1 MTTRNLVPRADNEG
15 KLGISSKKWSE
26 VNATSA
32 NLSTLKVSSLKL
44 NAVADLD
51 FLTNGAGIESI
62 TTNNDGQFVIAI
74 DDTFLTDRIGFNADG
89 TKPDFTLPNGDVL
102 PGNSVI
108 AADDTLVEAIQKL
121 NDDLRDVAAPS
132 DLTVA
137 SFNADAITTS
147 AEAFADNDTTL
158 MTSAAIDDRILSY
171 GYTTNTGDITRIIS
185 GTGLDL
191 NGGDGL
197 SGDVTVKLSDTTV
210 TAGDY
215 GSGTQIPTFSVDA
228 QGRLT
233 AAGTANISTSFNI
246 ADNAGVP
253 AIDIFNVGETL
264 TFAGGTG
271 LETAVTN
278 NRVTITLSDTAVT
291 ADAYGSATQIPTFT
305 VDAQGR
311 LTAAATVGI
320 TTTLTVD
327 SDGAGTQ
334 DVSLAD
340 DDLQILGGTGLTS
353 AIAKANNEVTVTLS
367 LDDTAVA
374 AAQYGDANSV
384 GQFTVDA
391 QGRLTQAANVDI
403 SIASSQVNDATS
415 DNTASKIVLRDENG
429 DFSAGTITADLTG
442 NASSADTADQW
453 DQGRTVTFAG
463 GDVTGSFTI
472 DGSADVNNVTLT
484 IGADSVALGNDTTGD
499 YVESLVAGAGIALAN
514 NSGESA
520 TPTVAVDGV
529 LEDLDTLGA
538 PTLDGQFIVA
548 TGAGTFAYETGNVAR
563 TSLSLGTGDS
573 PAFAGLSVT
582 GNVIVDNQ
590 QELRLKEANVNGANY
605 ISIKSPAALANTYD
619 LVLPDT
625 DGNADEVLV
634 TDGDGNL
641 SWTTVEAAAGN
652 AVNSFANVAVAGQ
665 NTLEADAAQDT
676 LTISAGD
683 AISLTTDSDQDTLTI
698 AVSGVSNAQI
708 DAAAGIIDTKLATI
722 STANKV
728 SLTAIDIDGGV
739 DIGAPLEDGDL
750 IIIDD
755 GAGGANRKSAVSRI
769 ATYINDHSSIDT
781 LSSLSS
787 VGSLGNT
794 LTAAGSVEVDQ
805 NLTVTG
811 TLTVNGEQFVV
822 DGTTV
827 QLDDNLIEL
836 GLVNNAAPTVQT
848 SKDLGLTLHRH
859 DGVEASKI
867 AFYWDESSDKFR
879 LEEGVTE
886 TNGVIDAGATVSTL
900 VANFEGSLTGNA
912 DTATVLETTR
922 AITLGGDL
930 GGTANFNGS
939 EDITIAATIQA
950 LSVETGMI
958 ANDAVDADK
967 LAPSAVVNESVAA
980 NAAIDIAKLD
990 FVGADQLGGATIAQ
1004 DDDFVLYDLN
1014 TTTNKRVSFSNLEDT
1029 IFGNITAAAGDVTIA
1044 AGGEASIGALKVTNA
1059 MLEGNITNAKL
1070 VNDSVSLGGV
1080 SVDLG
1085 DSVAQPA
1092 FDLTNATGYL
1102 TTNLSGTITNAQ
1114 LFGNISNDKLDAITA
1129 ANKVDLSALDIDGA
1143 VASGALIAS
1152 DLFIVDDGADGT
1164 NRKATLTQLVSF
1176 LQDNVALTSLSS
1188 LSTVGTIAN
1197 GTWQGDVIAD
1207 DYVANDLTISGGSVN
1222 DTIIGAGTAAAGT
1235 FTTLTANTS
1244 LVINGS
1250 TAITS
1255 VDTDLSD
1262 GVSANN
1268 DTIASAKAIKT
1279 YVDAQI
1285 TAQDLDIT
1293 DGTNNIDIDLDSE
1306 TLSILGGTGIDSL
1319 AAGTSVT
1326 LSIDSTVATLNGE
1339 QTLTN
1344 KTLTSP
1350 IASGLSLSDSSIVF
1364 EGSLDDEHELT
1375 LTVENP
1381 TSDVTVTI
1389 PATTDTLVA
1398 RDTTDTLTNKS
1409 IDADNNTIS
1418 NIEVDNLK
1426 AGVLDTD
1433 LTTTSENDD
1442 TLASAKA
1449 VKAYVDGQIGRFGG
1463 IFLTEDMGGDVY
1475 DVVYDASPLVRSH
1488 FGPFAFDLGQLH
1500 STGGSD
1506 ILFYGA
1512 TAVGAS
1518 DRHFLVIGTGAN
1530 KGDCLFT
1537 GADENTP

>member
-197 SGDVTVKLSDTTV
+197 SGDVTVKLSDTAV

-215 GSGTQIPTFSVDA
+215 GSGTQIPTFTVDA

-278 NRVTITLSDTAVT
+278 NRVTTTLSDTAVT
-291 ADAYGSATQIPTFT
+291 AGAYGSATQIPTFT

-353 AIAKANNEVTVTLS
+353 AIAKANNEVTVTLN

-403 SIASSQVNDATS
+403 SITSSQVNDATS

-463 GDVTGSFTI
+463 GDVTGTFTI

-499 YVESLVAGAGIALAN
+499 YVESLVAGAGITLAN
-514 NSGESA
+514 NSGEGA

-548 TGAGTFAYETGNVAR
+548 TGAGTFAYESGNDAR

-573 PAFAGLSVT
+573 PTFAGLSVT

-676 LTISAGD
+676 LTIAAGD

-708 DAAAGIIDTKLATI
+708 DAAAGIVDTKLATI

-728 SLTAIDIDGGV
+728 SLSAIDVDGGV

-750 IIIDD
+750 IIVDD
-755 GAGGANRKSAVSRI
+755 GAGGTNRKSAVSRI
-769 ATYINDHSSIDT
+769 ASYINDHSSIDT

-794 LTAAGSVEVDQ
+794 LTAVGSVEVDQ

-867 AFYWDESSDKFR
+867 AFYWDESTDKFR

-912 DTATVLETTR
+912 DTATILETTR
-922 AITLGGDL
+922 AITLDGDL

-967 LAPSAVVNESVAA
+967 LASNAVVNDSVAA
-980 NAAIDIAKLD
+980 NAAIDITKLD

-1085 DSVAQPA
+1085 ASVAQPA
-1092 FDLTNATGYL
+1092 FDLTAATGYL

-1114 LFGNISNDKLDAITA
+1114 LFGNISNDKLETITA
-1129 ANKVDLSALDIDGA
+1129 ANKVSLTALDIDGA

-1207 DYVANDLTISGGSVN
+1207 DYVANNLTISGGTVN
-1222 DTIIGAGTAAAGT
+1222 DTIIGAGTAAGGT

-1262 GVSANN
+1262 GVSAN
-1268 DTIASAKAIKT
+1268 DDSIASAKAIKT
-1279 YVDAQI
+1279 YIDAQI
-1285 TAQDLDIT
+1285 TAQDLDVT

-1326 LSIDSTVATLNGE
+1326 LSIDSTVATLDGE

-1364 EGSLDDEHELT
+1364 EGSSADEHELT

-1381 TSDVTVTI
+1381 TIDVTVTI

-1449 VKAYVDGQIGRFGG
+1449 IKAYVDGQLGRFGG
-1463 IFLTEDMGGDVY
+1463 IFLTEDMGGNVY

>member
-26 VNATSA
+26 LNATTA
-32 NLSTLKVSSLKL
+32 NLTTLKISSLKL

-51 FLTNGAGIESI
+51 FLTNGAGIEAI
-62 TTNNDGQFVIAI
+62 TANNDGQFVVAL
-74 DDTFLTDRIGFNADG
+74 DDIFLTDRIGFNADG
-89 TKPDFTLPNGDVL
+89 TKPDFTLPNGDPL

-108 AADDTLVEAIQKL
+108 LASDTLVEAIQKL

-132 DLTVA
+132 DLTVN
-137 SFNADAITTS
+137 SFNVASITTS
-147 AEAFADNDTTL
+147 LEAFADNDTTL

-171 GYTTNTGDITRIIS
+171 GYTTNTGDITSIIN

-191 NGGDGL
+191 DGGDGL
-197 SGDVTVKLSDTTV
+197 SGNVTIKLSDTTV

-215 GSGTQIPTFSVDA
+215 GSGTQIPTFTVDA

-233 AAGTANISTSFNI
+233 AAGTQAISTSFDI
-246 ADNAGVP
+246 ADGNV
-253 AIDIFNVGETL
+253 IDTFNVGETL

-278 NRVTITLSDTAVT
+278 NRVTTTLSDTTVT
-291 ADAYGSATQIPTFT
+291 AGAYGSATEIPTFT

-327 SDGAGTQ
+327 VDGAGTQ
-334 DVSLAD
+334 DVSLAA
-340 DDLQILGGTGLTS
+340 DDLQILGGTGIS
-353 AIAKANNEVTVTLS
+353 SSIVKVGNDVTVTLG

-384 GQFTVDA
+384 SQFTVDA

-403 SIASSQVNDATS
+403 SITSSQVNDATS
-415 DNTASKIVLRDENG
+415 DNTADKIVLRDVNG
-429 DFSAGTITADLTG
+429 DFSAGTITANLTG

-472 DGSADVNNVTLT
+472 DGSADVNNVALT
-484 IGADSVALGNDTTGD
+484 IAADSVALGTDTTGD
-499 YVESLVAGAGIALAN
+499 YVSSLVAGVGIALADN
-514 NSGESA
+514 AGESA
-520 TPTVAVDGV
+520 TPTISVNGI
-529 LEDLDTLGA
+529 LEDLDTLGT

-548 TGAGTFAYETGNVAR
+548 TGAGTFAYETGNDAR
-563 TSLSLGTGDS
+563 TSLGLGTGDTPS
-573 PAFAGLSVT
+573 FAGISST
-582 GNVIVDNQ
+582 GNFVVDNQ
-590 QELRLKEANVNGANY
+590 SEIRLKEANVNGANY
-605 ISIKSPAALANTYD
+605 ISIKSPASLANTYN

-625 DGNADEVLV
+625 DGNADEVLI

-676 LTISAGD
+676 LTIAAGD
-683 AISLTTDSDQDTLTI
+683 AISLTTDSNQDTLTI
-698 AVSGVSNAQI
+698 TVSGVSNAQI
-708 DAAAGIIDTKLATI
+708 DAAAGIVDTKLATI
-722 STANKV
+722 STADKV
-728 SLTAIDIDGGV
+728 SLSAININGGDDID
-739 DIGAPLEDGDL
+739 APLEDGDL
-750 IIIDD
+750 IIVYD
-755 GAGGANRKSAVSRI
+755 GAGGSNRKSTVSRI
-769 ATYINDHSSIDT
+769 VTYINDHASIDT
-781 LSSLSS
+781 LSSLTT

-794 LTAAGSVEVDQ
+794 LTASGSVEIDQ

-836 GLVNNAAPTVQT
+836 GLVGNAAPTVQT
-848 SKDLGLTLHRH
+848 NKDLGLTLHRH
-859 DGVEASKI
+859 DGVEASKV

-886 TNGVIDAGATVSTL
+886 TNGIIDAGGSVSTL

-912 DTATVLETTR
+912 DTATILETTR

-939 EDITIAATIQA
+939 EDITITATIQA

-958 ANDAVDADK
+958 ANDAIDADK
-967 LAPSAVVNESVAA
+967 LASNAVVNDSVAA
-980 NAAIDIAKLD
+980 NAAIDITKLD
-990 FVGADQLGGATIAQ
+990 FVGAAQLGGATIAQ
-1004 DDDFVLYDLN
+1004 DDDFVLYDLD
-1014 TTTNKRVSFSNLEDT
+1014 TTTNKRVTFSNLEDT
-1029 IFGNITAAAGDVTIA
+1029 IFGNISGDALVA
-1044 AGGEASIGALKVTNA
+1044 AGGALTIQAGVVTND
-1059 MLEGNITNAKL
+1059 MLEGNIANTKL
-1070 VNDSVSLGGV
+1070 VNSTVSFGGIELSLGG
-1080 SVDLG
+1080 SD
-1085 DSVAQPA
+1085 ATPA
-1092 FDLTNATGYL
+1092 F
-1102 TTNLSGTITNAQ
+1102 NLSSATNYPTTSLVGTITNAQ
-1114 LFGNISNDKLDAITA
+1114 LAGSISNDKLDVITA
-1129 ANKVDLSALDIDGA
+1129 ANKVSLTSLDIDGA
-1143 VASGALIAS
+1143 VASGALVAS
-1152 DLFIVDDGADGT
+1152 DLFIVDDGANGT

-1176 LQDNVALTSLSS
+1176 LQNNVALTSLSS
-1188 LSTVGTIAN
+1188 LSSIGTITS

-1207 DYVANDLTISGGSVN
+1207 DYVANNLTISGGTVN

-1235 FTTLTANTS
+1235 FTTLTANTN

-1250 TAITS
+1250 TAITA
-1255 VDTDLSD
+1255 VDTDLSN
-1262 GVSANN
+1262 GVSAND
-1268 DTIASAKAIKT
+1268 DTLASAKAIKT
-1279 YVDAQI
+1279 YIDAQI
-1285 TAQDLDIT
+1285 TAQDLDVT

-1319 AAGTSVT
+1319 AVGTSVT
-1326 LSIDSTVATLNGE
+1326 LSIDSTVATLSDE

-1350 IASGLSLSDSSIVF
+1350 VASGLSLSDSSIVF
-1364 EGSLDDEHELT
+1364 EGSIDDEHELT

-1398 RDTTDTLTNKS
+1398 RDTTDTLTNKT

-1433 LTTTSENDD
+1433 LTTTSANDD

-1449 VKAYVDGQIGRFGG
+1449 IKAYVDGQLGRFGG
-1463 IFLTEDMGGDVY
+1463 MFLTEDMSGDVY
-1475 DVVYDASPLVRSH
+1475 DVVYDSSPLIRSH

-1506 ILFYGA
+1506 IIFYGA

-1518 DRHFLVIGTGAN
+1518 DRHFLVIGTGAS

-1537 GADENTP
+1537 GADANTP

>member
-278 NRVTITLSDTAVT
+278 NRVTTTLSDTAVT
-291 ADAYGSATQIPTFT
+291 AGAYGSATQIPTFT

-353 AIAKANNEVTVTLS
+353 AIAKANNEVTVTLN

-429 DFSAGTITADLTG
+429 DFSAGTITANLTG

-499 YVESLVAGAGIALAN
+499 YVESLVAGAGITLAN

-676 LTISAGD
+676 LTIAAGD
-683 AISLTTDSDQDTLTI
+683 AISLTTDADQDTLTI

-769 ATYINDHSSIDT
+769 ATYINDHSSIVT

-980 NAAIDIAKLD
+980 NAAIDITKLD

-1129 ANKVDLSALDIDGA
+1129 ANKVALSALDIDGA

-1197 GTWQGDVIAD
+1197 GTWQGNVIAD

-1326 LSIDSTVATLNGE
+1326 LSIDSTVVTLDGE

-1398 RDTTDTLTNKS
+1398 RDTTDTLTNKT

-1449 VKAYVDGQIGRFGG
+1449 VKAYVDGQLGRFGG

-1488 FGPFAFDLGQLH
+1488 FGPFAFDLGQLY